1 MRFLFILY
9 FFYCSIICFSQS
21 SNDFMLGAGLDL
33 LKTDNSKLFSKAQIG
48 FELNYFVV
56 RKVSL
61 SAGLE
66 VWTEA
71 RESFAFGARYYF
83 NDYILARARG
93 LIGVND
99 FSLGLGGAIPL
110 KKNVRIELLGDFF
123 FEGEFALRGG
133 VAYIIR

>member
-1 MRFLFILY
+1 MKRILFFLIFIL
-9 FFYCSIICFSQS
+9 SLSAFSQS
-21 SNDFMLGAGLDL
+21 SNDFMLGAGMDL
-33 LKTDNSKLFSKAQIG
+33 LKTDNNKLFSKAQIG

-56 RKVSL
+56 RKVSI

-99 FSLGLGGAIPL
+99 FSVGLGGSIPL
-110 KKNVRIELLGDFF
+110 KKKVRIELLGDFF
-123 FEGEFALRGG
+123 FEGDFALRGG
-133 VAYIIR
+133 VAYILR

>member
-1 MRFLFILY
+1 MRHFLTALLCIVAFGV
-9 FFYCSIICFSQS
+9 FSQS

-33 LKTDNSKLFSKAQIG
+33 LKTDNSKLFSKAQVG

-83 NDYILARARG
+83 NDYILARAR
-93 LIGVND
+93 
-99 FSLGLGGAIPL
+99 A
-110 KKNVRIELLGDFF
+110 LL
-123 FEGEFALRGG
+123 A
-133 VAYIIR
+133 

>member
-1 MRFLFILY
+1 MRHSLLSLFFLLTFAAL
-9 FFYCSIICFSQS
+9 SQS
-21 SNDFMLGAGLDL
+21 SNDFMLGAGMDL
-33 LKTDNSKLFSKAQIG
+33 LKTDNSQLFSKAQIG
-48 FELNYFVV
+48 LELNYFVV
-56 RKVSL
+56 RKVSI

-99 FSLGLGGAIPL
+99 FSLGLGGTIPI

-133 VAYIIR
+133 IAYIIR